1 MTESKEDDP
10 HDEVTH
16 WVGNL
21 PQESNDS
28 TERTDKRTTRR
39 SKQSDVQRQESPMAE
54 GRKA

>member
-16 WVGNL
+16 WIGNL
-21 PQESNDS
+21 SQESNDS
-28 TERTDKRTTRR
+28 GKRTDKRTTRR
-39 SKQSDVQRQESPMAE
+39 PKQSDVQRQESPMAE

>member
-28 TERTDKRTTRR
+28 GKRTDKRNTRR
-39 SKQSDVQRQESPMAE
+39 SKQSNVQRQESSVAE
-54 GRKA
+54 RGKA